1 MLGQWAI
8 FKEGMSRNFRH
19 PESVSDNALEDK
31 IQGVL
36 RGIDTKVETCHRLQG
51 KGWVKEGS
59 S

>member
-1 MLGQWAI
+1 
-8 FKEGMSRNFRH
+8 MSGNFRH

-36 RGIDTKVETCHRLQG
+36 RGIDTNVETCHRLQG
-51 KGWVKEGS
+51 KDRVKEGS